1 MRLEI
6 NNKKNSEEIK
16 YLETNENEKHINSK
30 PIEYH
35 KSNSKNVYNDTI
47 FPQETR
53 NISNKQPKLTPKTT
67 RERTTTKTKVNR
79 RKEIIKIKAKKNEIE
94 TKKTIVK
101 INENKRW
108 FFETQRDGIGRDVGG
123 GYRIGNTYAPVVDSC

>member
-53 NISNKQPKLTPKTT
+53 NISNKQPNLILKAT
-67 RERTTTKTKVNR
+67 RERIINRIKVSR
-79 RKEIIKIKAKKNEIE
+79 RKEIIKIRVEINETETSPHQKKKNS
-94 TKKTIVK
+94 K
-101 INENKRW
+101 INETKIW
-108 FFETQRDGIGRDVGG
+108 FFEKINKIDKPLAKG
-123 GYRIGNTYAPVVDSC
+123 S

>member
-53 NISNKQPKLTPKTT
+53 NISNKQPNLIPKAT
-67 RERTTTKTKVNR
+67 RERIINRIKVSR
-79 RKEIIKIKAKKNEIE
+79 RKEIIKIRVE
-94 TKKTIVK
+94 
-101 INENKRW
+101 INETETSPHQKKKIQRSMKLKSGSLKR
-108 FFETQRDGIGRDVGG
+108 
-123 GYRIGNTYAPVVDSC
+123 